1 MMLES
6 GQGFAARYTLLRKLA
21 TGRSADTWL
30 ARDGHSGSERALK
43 IAHDEGG
50 AGRGQFLA
58 GLRLQQRFEHPNVLR
73 VLAIESGDPAFAVL
87 EHASGGD
94 AARLRGQRWPELQSL
109 LVQVAEGCGALHELG
124 YVHGDLKTSNVV
136 LDATGNALLTDF
148 ETAAPIGDP
157 AASRAGSPFAMSPQQ
172 FDGAPSSVADDVYG
186 FGALAY
192 ELLSGY
198 PPFYPDPRP
207 ERVRSERP
215 APLPGRLDVPE
226 AVERLVQECLAKNPD
241 DRPTSLRS
249 VAARLRSVAAAAPRP
264 SAVQPDTAQVVLR
277 APQVQAPAIEPRWQ
291 RHASVGPSAAELRS
305 QGFRRGL
312 VVGTLALLL
321 LAAAAVFLALPR
333 WVERRTTEPTTAQVP
348 AAAPPSAPA
357 TAVDRDLEQL
367 AGLKRQYEVARP
379 PVAARLAAL
388 DARNAG
394 PWAGEG
400 YARGRQAFTDAET
413 AFAAQ
418 EYAAALELLKAAD
431 QGLDAAEKLAA
442 ATLRQA
448 LAAGRAAI
456 DAGIA
461 PEARRQFE
469 LALAIDP
476 VNAVAKR
483 GLERTGTLDEVRR
496 LLAAAAASERD
507 GQAAAAE
514 AGYRK
519 ALELD
524 PDTNAAREALARMQ
538 SAATGAAFAAAISQ
552 GLAATSRRDYVAARE
567 AFERANRIR
576 PGSAE
581 ARDGLAAVE
590 RAVGD
595 RAIGERLSAAQ
606 RAEGEERWADAV
618 ADFRKALDLD
628 RNLLAA
634 QQGLERAEPRAMLA
648 AELEAYMGKPER
660 LFSSEVRGAARAA
673 LARAAAVPSPGPVL
687 TQQVATITGLL
698 AAAETPVRVEFA
710 SDNQTEVT
718 IYRVGKLGVFDRKDM
733 ELLPGRYTVV
743 GTRTGFRDVRR
754 EFTILPGRES
764 AALVIRCEEQI

>member
-21 TGRSADTWL
+21 SGRSADTWL
-30 ARDGHSGSERALK
+30 ARDVHSGSERALK
-43 IAHDEGG
+43 IARDGSG
-50 AGRGQFLA
+50 AGREQFLA
-58 GLRLQQRFEHPNVLR
+58 GLRLQQRVEHPNVLR

-94 AARLRGQRWPELQSL
+94 AARLRGQRWPGLQSL

-136 LDATGNALLTDF
+136 LDATGKALLTDF
-148 ETAAPIGDP
+148 ETAAKIGDP
-157 AASRAGSPFAMSPQQ
+157 AAPRAGSPFATSPQQ
-172 FDGAPSSVADDVYG
+172 LDGAPPVGADDVYG

-198 PPFYPDPRP
+198 PPFYPDPQP
-207 ERVRSERP
+207 ERVRSEQP
-215 APLPGRLDVPE
+215 ASLPGRLDVPE
-226 AVERLVQECLAKNPD
+226 AVERLVQECLAKNPG
-241 DRPTSLRS
+241 DRPPSLSS
-249 VAARLRSVAAAAPRP
+249 VAARLRTVAAPAPRL
-264 SAVQPDTAQVVLR
+264 SAAQPDTAHVALR
-277 APQVQAPAIEPRWQ
+277 APQVQAPAIEPKWQ

-312 VVGTLALLL
+312 VVGMLALLL
-321 LAAAAVFLALPR
+321 LVTAAVFLALPR
-333 WVERRTTEPTTAQVP
+333 WVERRTAEPTTAQIP
-348 AAAPPSAPA
+348 AATPPSAP
-357 TAVDRDLEQL
+357 AVDRDLEQL
-367 AGLKRQYEVARP
+367 AELKRQYEVARP

-418 EYAAALELLKAAD
+418 EYAAALERLKAAD
-431 QGLDAAEKLAA
+431 QGLDAAEKLAE

-461 PEARRQFE
+461 PEARKQFE

-483 GLERTGTLDEVRR
+483 GLERAGTLDEVRR

-507 GQAAAAE
+507 GQVAAAE

-524 PDTNAAREALARMQ
+524 PDTSVAREALARMQ

-567 AFERANRIR
+567 AFARANRIR
-576 PGSAE
+576 PGAAE

-618 ADFRKALDLD
+618 AEYRKALDLD

-648 AELEAYMGKPER
+648 AELEAYAGRPER

-673 LARAAAVPSPGPVL
+673 LARATAVPSPGPVL
-687 TQQVATITGLL
+687 TQQVTTITGLL

-710 SDNQTEVT
+710 SDSQTEVT

-754 EFTILPGRES
+754 ELTVLPGRES